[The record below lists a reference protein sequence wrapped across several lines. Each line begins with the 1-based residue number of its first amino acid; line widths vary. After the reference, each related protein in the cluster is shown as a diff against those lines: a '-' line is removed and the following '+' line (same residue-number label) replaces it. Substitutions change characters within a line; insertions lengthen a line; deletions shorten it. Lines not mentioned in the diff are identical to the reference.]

1 MDLPCLPIQA
11 WIAWNP
17 SRITRDGPGTMHTH
31 AYGVSIVY
39 TNFFKI
45 KVPLVPPK
53 PKELDIT

>member
-1 MDLPCLPIQA
+1 MTLMEPLPH
-11 WIAWNP
+11 
-17 SRITRDGPGTMHTH
+17 RRDGSGILHTQ
-31 AYGVSIVY
+31 AYGVSIGY